1 MAIEKTHGWIASY
14 VERAKALL
22 TRPKEVWPEIHR
34 DMTPSG
40 ELFTRYAVPM
50 AALAPIIG
58 LLSGKIGWNPFSSN
72 FIGQLFTAVLDYGL
86 SVGSLLVMSFVASKL
101 APRYGGEGSPRDAF
115 KLIVYSSTAMWLASA
130 AATIPGFGFLGIASF
145 YSLYLYFTGITPMM
159 KVPEVNKGRFGFVTI
174 ACAIALHAV
183 TSTISSGPAWLLG
196 AGPHF
201 QRPNTFKING
211 GDIGFDERAFSNDWR
226 KIGESMRKGDVKA
239 IRAAD
244 LQALL
249 PAKLGN
255 FERTEIE
262 SVSGG
267 PGGSGHAQ
275 ATYENGGH
283 EFTLKVVDLAGF
295 GAMTQFGNA
304 FRIEKNR
311 QDKDGFEHVT
321 NKDGTFVAE
330 KWDSDDEEGSYTT
343 IVDKRFLIKA
353 EGEADN
359 FDELKHAA
367 ASIDA
372 GKLTSL
378 AK

>member
-22 TRPKEVWPEIHR
+22 TRPKEVWPDIHR

-40 ELFTRYAVPM
+40 ELFTRYAVPLV
-50 AALAPIIG
+50 ALAPIVG
-58 LLSGKIGWNPFSSN
+58 LLTGRVWSPFSAN
-72 FIGQLFTAVLDYGL
+72 FVGQLFTF
-86 SVGSLLVMSFVASKL
+86 VGTYAFSLINLLIMSFVASKL

-115 KLIVYSSTAMWLASA
+115 KLIVYSSTAAWLASA
-130 AATIPGFGFLGIASF
+130 AAMIPGFGFLGIASF

-159 KVPEVNKGRFGFVTI
+159 KVPEVNKRRFGFVTI
-174 ACAIALHAV
+174 ACAIGLNLV
-183 TSTISSGPAWLLG
+183 TTAISSGPAWMLG
-196 AGPHF
+196 GGPHLP
-201 QRPNTFKING
+201 QREAFRING
-211 GDIGFDERAFSNDWR
+211 GDVGFDGRAFRD
-226 KIGESMRKGDVKA
+226 IGREVRESMRKGDMKA
-239 IRAAD
+239 IPAAN
-244 LQALL
+244 LEALL
-249 PAKLGN
+249 PAKLGS
-255 FERTEIE
+255 FERTGIE
-262 SVSGG
+262 SVTGG

-275 ATYENGGH
+275 ATYENGDH

-295 GAMTQFGNA
+295 GAMAQFGNA

-330 KWDSDDEEGSYTT
+330 EWDNDDEEGSYTT
-343 IVDKRFLIKA
+343 IVGKRFLIKA

-359 FDELKHAA
+359 FDELKRAA